1 MIMKSLFLSCVLWAV
16 LWSLSIQYAT
26 AQDSQIAIGEIENTP
41 LLLNQEAEAPELG
54 PIKVVPIGSPGTA
67 IAEDIY
73 GFMWFGGNSGLYRYD
88 GTEMIRFQREPY
100 DSSSLSET
108 WVESLHAGSDGTLWV
123 GTFGG
128 GLNRFNPET
137 ETFMHFRHEAGN
149 PLSLSQDTV
158 TVLLEDSR
166 GVLWVGTHGGL
177 NRFNK
182 STETFT
188 RFQHDPEDSTSIS
201 NNQIRAIY
209 EDSNG
214 AIWIGTG
221 SPAPSETPVG
231 EGGLNRFN
239 SETQSFTRYMH
250 DPDDPSSLLNNKVMS
265 IYEDTRGMFWV
276 GTMGDGLHT
285 MDRETG
291 RFTRYSNDPGDPLT
305 LSVPIPGNNI
315 ELQEDCIGFGCGGVG
330 FIYED
335 REGVLWIGGINSGVK
350 RYQPG
355 TGAISL
361 HNFENSNFIPN
372 AIWSAHQS
380 QDGTLWIGGWG
391 GAFKVSAS
399 VNSFPLLTTSDETFV
414 SSISEDQ
421 DSGLW
426 FSTLFDGLFH
436 IDRTNSK
443 FNQYQAQQNVPN
455 TLLSDFTS
463 EIHIDS
469 SGDLWILYNYGG
481 ITHFDRSEET
491 FNHLFTD
498 ESENSLSIVPKN
510 ELLSDRNDQLW
521 VSTFGDG
528 IYLLD
533 PTSETILGNFIHDPN
548 APNSLSDNRVIEIKE
563 DHDGNLWVGTENG
576 LNFIDFDE
584 FNRSGEISFRRYLP
598 GRSIGPILEDDDGTI
613 WVGTW
618 GNGLLRF
625 DPETGESDQFT
636 TDDGL
641 PANTVSAILQD
652 DDGFIWVS
660 TVEGQPQSPQKGSL
674 SRFNPASISFANFT
688 SQDGLPDIGFSM
700 SALKSSDGLLFFG
713 GIGGL
718 TFFDPSL
725 IQDPVYESP
734 KIVLTGLHISNEQ
747 ITPETSDLITRP
759 MYLEDSL
766 ELSHD
771 QNDVTIDY
779 KAFAYINSDQVQYQ
793 YKLEPYDSEWVSA
806 RSQQSARYSQLSP
819 GDYVFL
825 VRTVDSRGGFNTEE
839 ATMAITIFPPW
850 WQTWW
855 AYGFYALMLAF
866 GVFVVDRFQR
876 RRLISKER
884 ERARERELEQ
894 EKKYSK
900 QLQDAYSELED
911 SLQKLKA
918 AQDQLI
924 QQEKLASLGQ
934 LTAGIAHE
942 IKNPLNFVNN
952 FSDLSEEMIQELIN
966 AMKDG
971 DLDEAEEL
979 ANDISKNLQKIQ
991 EHGTRADSIVK
1002 SMLQHSRG
1010 GDGKAEPT
1018 PLNPLI
1024 KEYVN
1029 LAFHGMKAGED
1040 PINVDIDLQLDD
1052 EVGEV
1057 PLVAEDFSRVIL
1069 NITNNA
1075 FDAMRSKLTED
1086 GGPGTGE
1093 KSPLEGSGD
1102 PESFREKRGVSSMED
1117 YQPKLTVRTHQTD
1130 KSVTIDIEDNGPGIP
1145 DDMKDK
1151 ILLPFFT
1158 TKKGTAGTG
1167 LGLSIT
1173 NDIVKAH
1180 GGKMTATNME
1190 ESGARFTINLPAS

>member
-265 IYEDTRGMFWV
+265 IYEDSRGMFWV

-315 ELQEDCIGFGCGGVG
+315 
-330 FIYED
+330 
-335 REGVLWIGGINSGVK
+335 
-350 RYQPG
+350 
-355 TGAISL
+355 
-361 HNFENSNFIPN
+361 
-372 AIWSAHQS
+372 
-380 QDGTLWIGGWG
+380 
-391 GAFKVSAS
+391 
-399 VNSFPLLTTSDETFV
+399 
-414 SSISEDQ
+414 
-421 DSGLW
+421 
-426 FSTLFDGLFH
+426 
-436 IDRTNSK
+436 
-443 FNQYQAQQNVPN
+443 
-455 TLLSDFTS
+455 
-463 EIHIDS
+463 
-469 SGDLWILYNYGG
+469 
-481 ITHFDRSEET
+481 
-491 FNHLFTD
+491 
-498 ESENSLSIVPKN
+498 
-510 ELLSDRNDQLW
+510 
-521 VSTFGDG
+521 
-528 IYLLD
+528 
-533 PTSETILGNFIHDPN
+533 
-548 APNSLSDNRVIEIKE
+548 
-563 DHDGNLWVGTENG
+563 
-576 LNFIDFDE
+576 E

-660 TVEGQPQSPQKGSL
+660 TVEGQPQSPQNGSL

-966 AMKDG
+966 AIKDG

-991 EHGTRADSIVK
+991 EHGTSADSIVK

-1029 LAFHGMKAGED
+1029 LAFHGMRAGEN

-1052 EVGEV
+1052 SIGEV
-1057 PLVAEDFSRVIL
+1057 HLVSEDFSRVIL
-1069 NITNNA
+1069 NLSNNA

-1190 ESGARFTINLPAS
+1190 ESGARFTINLPV